1 MNTIKT
7 KTLSRRQFLERS
19 IAASVVCATAS
30 CISKPARSRPIG
42 AAEDIRVAVIGCGST
57 VGNGGK
63 GRYHIKNF
71 TNMKGV
77 RLVALCDPDE
87 AHLKREVESLSK
99 VGKKVDV
106 YKDFRKLLERND
118 IDAVCIAAPNH
129 WHSLMTIMA
138 VQAGKNVYVEKPLS
152 HNVWEGRK
160 AVEAARKYDR
170 IVQHGTQ
177 SRSEIGTREAIEYIK
192 AGNLGKIL
200 AVHGVCYKPR
210 NSIGKVTGPQK
221 PPETID
227 MDLWTG
233 PAPIKPLMRTN
244 LHYDWHWFWDTGN
257 GEIGNQGVH
266 QMDLARWAL
275 GENCLPRRVLSIG
288 GRFGYDDDAET
299 PNTQIAF
306 FDYEKAPLI
315 FEVRGLSRQKGMTAM
330 DYYRSTSIGF
340 IVECEG
346 GYFSGNNGGWFYDNK
361 DTRIRQIKGGGSENH
376 PKNFI
381 DAVRSG
387 TKKDLN
393 ADILEGHISS
403 ALCHIGN
410 ISHNLGKEKDLGI
423 ITESIKGNKAFT
435 ETFGRLQQHLAA
447 HEVDLNKDKPM
458 LGAWLEIDPAKEQF
472 TGELAAKANP
482 MLTRNYRA
490 PFVVPDVV

>member
-1 MNTIKT
+1 MRNIQSKTIT
-7 KTLSRRQFLERS
+7 RRQFLRNS
-19 IAASVVCATAS
+19 FAAGAACAMTG
-30 CISKPARSRPIG
+30 CISPSASSIPKG
-42 AAEDIRVAVIGCGST
+42 AAEDIRVAVIGCGSK

-71 TNMKGV
+71 ANMKGV

-87 AHLKREVESLSK
+87 AHLNREVAELSK
-99 VGKKVDV
+99 VGKKVDG
-106 YKDFRKLLERND
+106 YKDVRKLLEKND
-118 IDAVCIAAPNH
+118 IDAVCIATPNH
-129 WHSLMTIMA
+129 WHALITIWA
-138 VQAGKNVYVEKPLS
+138 CQAGKDVYVEKPVS
-152 HNVWEGRK
+152 HNVREGRK
-160 AVEAARKYDR
+160 AVEAARKYNR
-170 IVQHGTQ
+170 IVQAGTQ
-177 SRSEIGTREAIEYIK
+177 SRSEIGTREAIEFIK
-192 AGNLGKIL
+192 AGNLGKII
-200 AVHGVCYKPR
+200 AVRGICYKPR

-221 PPETID
+221 PPETLDIN
-227 MDLWTG
+227 LWTG

-257 GEIGNQGVH
+257 GEIGNQGIH
-266 QMDLARWAL
+266 QMDLSRWAL
-275 GENCLPRRVLSIG
+275 GETLLPRRVISVG

-299 PNTQIAF
+299 PNTQITF

-340 IVECEG
+340 VVECEG

-361 DTRIRQIKGGGSENH
+361 DRKIRQIKGGGSENH

-381 DAVRSG
+381 DAVRSRS
-387 TKKDLN
+387 KENLK

-410 ISHNLGKEKDLGI
+410 ISHNLGGDNDVAM
-423 ITESIKGNKAFT
+423 ITEAIKGQKAFS
-435 ETFGRLQQHLAA
+435 ETFGRFQQHLAA
-447 HEVDLNKDKPM
+447 HEVDLKKNKPT
-458 LGAWLEIDPAKEQF
+458 LGAWLELDPANEEF

-482 MLTRNYRA
+482 MLTRNYRP
-490 PFVVPDVV
+490 PFVVPENV

>member
-1 MNTIKT
+1 MKNMQSMTIT
-7 KTLSRRQFLERS
+7 RRQFLGS
-19 IAASVVCATAS
+19 SLVAGTACAITGCVSSPAS
-30 CISKPARSRPIG
+30 SRPIG
-42 AAEDIRVAVIGCGST
+42 ASEDVRVAVIGCGST

-87 AHLKREVESLSK
+87 AHLNREVAGLEK
-99 VGKKVDV
+99 IGRKVDT

-118 IDAVCIAAPNH
+118 IDAVCIATPNH
-129 WHSLMTIMA
+129 WHSLMTILS
-138 VQAGKNVYVEKPLS
+138 VQAGKDVYVEKPLS
-152 HNVWEGRK
+152 HNVREGRI
-160 AVEAARKYDR
+160 AVEAARKYNR

-177 SRSEIGTREAIEYIK
+177 TRSEIGTREALEYIK
-192 AGNLGKIL
+192 AGNLGKII
-200 AVHGVCYKPR
+200 AVRGIVYKPR

-275 GENCLPRRVLSIG
+275 GENTLPRRVLSIG

-299 PNTQIAF
+299 PNTQITF

-330 DYYRSTSIGF
+330 DYYRSTSIG
-340 IVECEG
+340 IVVECEG

-361 DTRIRQIKGGGSENH
+361 DARIRQIKGEGAESH

-381 DAVRSG
+381 DAVRSRR
-387 TKKDLN
+387 KNDLK
-393 ADILEGHISS
+393 AGVLEGHLSS
-403 ALCHIGN
+403 ALCHLGN
-410 ISHNLGKEKDLGI
+410 ISHRLGKDADTGI
-423 ITESIKGNKAFT
+423 ITECIKGQKAFG
-435 ETFGRLQQHLAA
+435 ETFDCFQKHMAA
-447 HEVDLNKDKPM
+447 HEVDLNKNKPT
-458 LGAWLEIDPAKEQF
+458 LGAWLELDPENEQF

-482 MLTRNYRA
+482 MLTRDYRA
-490 PFVVPDVV
+490 PFVVPEKI

>member
-1 MNTIKT
+1 MQSKAI
-7 KTLSRRQFLERS
+7 SRRLFLGHS
-19 IAASVVCATAS
+19 FAAGTACALTGCLS
-30 CISKPARSRPIG
+30 LSTGPRPRG
-42 AAEDIRVAVIGCGST
+42 AAEDIRVAVIGCGSA

-71 TNMKGV
+71 LKMKGV

-87 AHLKREVESLSK
+87 AHLNREIAGLSK
-99 VGKKVDV
+99 AGLKADG
-106 YKDFRKLLERND
+106 YRDFRKLLEKKD

-138 VQAGKNVYVEKPLS
+138 VQAGKDVYVEKPLS
-152 HNVWEGRK
+152 HNVWEGSK
-160 AVEAARKYDR
+160 AVEAARKYKR
-170 IVQHGTQ
+170 LVQHGTQ
-177 SRSEIGTREAIEYIK
+177 SRSETGTREAIEYIK
-192 AGNLGKIL
+192 AGNLGRIL
-200 AVHGVCYKPR
+200 TVRGICYKPR

-221 PPETID
+221 PPETVD

-233 PAPIKPLMRTN
+233 PAPLKPLMRTN

-275 GENCLPRRVLSIG
+275 GANSMPRRALSIG
-288 GRFGYDDDAET
+288 GRFGYEDDAET
-299 PNTQIAF
+299 PNTQIVF

-361 DTRIRQIKGGGSENH
+361 DNRIRQVKGGGAENH
-376 PKNFI
+376 PENFI
-381 DAVRSG
+381 EAVRSRRRE
-387 TKKDLN
+387 DLK
-393 ADILEGHISS
+393 ADVLDAHLSS

-410 ISHNLGKEKDLGI
+410 ISHRLGKDADI
-423 ITESIKGNKAFT
+423 AAIMESIKGRKAFD
-435 ETFGRLQQHLAA
+435 ETFERLQKHLAA
-447 HEVDLNKDKPM
+447 HEIDLKKARPT
-458 LGAWLEIDPAKEQF
+458 LGALLELDPANERF
-472 TGELAAKANP
+472 TGDLAEKANQ
-482 MLTRNYRA
+482 MLTRDYRA
-490 PFVVPDVV
+490 PFVVPEKV